1 MIAFILSSAALAA
14 TIDGGVQVAAFD
26 SGFDFVEE
34 RFAGETYRIDMPVVS
49 QEDVACYDEVGLRD
63 LNVEIPIQTLS
74 IDLMPNSIVVDVMF
88 GRVHGADMTLY
99 GTDGDSFD
107 LCPGFDDIA
116 FHSFELTEARV
127 LVELVPALTSE
138 GFEMEIIGEP
148 TINGNLSTDIDW
160 VPDGLILSFAE
171 DAIFDAISEAFIER
185 VPEMASSMVTAS
197 LFAAEVGDIALDVTL
212 EDLEH
217 DREAL
222 AIGMDVDAEWRGDAC
237 IMSGVISEPSGRT
250 PRVDFGDLD
259 DADMAVGITEY
270 QLNRLFHGAWA
281 DGLLCF
287 DAGPLSTV
295 APSIEGL
302 LSGTVDNPEL
312 DLVLVEAP
320 QFTLDPDGMA
330 LSLKGLNLSMTGDV
344 NGEQIVLLSLY
355 ADLDLGVEVR
365 IDHTVSSFSL
375 SLTQA
380 SLDITSLTADP
391 LFQSGSVAQ
400 GQIRAFIEGWAMDTL
415 STQLSEVPIYGN
427 LFYAAGIYLR
437 VSDFSTETGALIISG
452 ELFSEDDAEVDTEA
466 PDTVAQISGRTS
478 DGINVMAD
486 AKDNSTGP
494 FAYSTRLNSG
504 EWSGWFGEDTFT
516 VPMPEPGEHVL
527 EVRARD
533 AWLNVDETPEVLF
546 FEAFEVSEDDGKG
559 CQCASSGARY
569 GSLWVVLPV
578 MLMGLL
584 RRRA

>member
-14 TIDGGVQVAAFD
+14 TIDGGVQVAAFE

-34 RFAGETYRIDMPVVS
+34 QFAGETYRIDMPVVS

-63 LNVEIPIQTLS
+63 LNVEIPIQSLS
-74 IDLMPNSIVVDVMF
+74 IDLMPNSVVVDVIF

-148 TINGNLSTDIDW
+148 TIIGNLSTDIDW

-185 VPEMASSMVTAS
+185 VPELASSMITAS

-212 EDLEH
+212 EDLDH

-222 AIGMDVDAEWRGDAC
+222 AIGMDVDTQWRGDAC
-237 IMSGVISEPSGRT
+237 IMSGVISEPTGRT
-250 PRVDFGDLD
+250 PRVEFGDLD

-320 QFTLDPDGMA
+320 QFTLEPDGMA
-330 LSLKGLNLSMTGDV
+330 LSLNGLNLSMTGDV

-380 SLDITSLTADP
+380 SSRHHLTHG
-391 LFQSGSVAQ
+391 GSA
-400 GQIRAFIEGWAMDTL
+400 
-415 STQLSEVPIYGN
+415 
-427 LFYAAGIYLR
+427 
-437 VSDFSTETGALIISG
+437 
-452 ELFSEDDAEVDTEA
+452 
-466 PDTVAQISGRTS
+466 
-478 DGINVMAD
+478 
-486 AKDNSTGP
+486 
-494 FAYSTRLNSG
+494 
-504 EWSGWFGEDTFT
+504 
-516 VPMPEPGEHVL
+516 
-527 EVRARD
+527 
-533 AWLNVDETPEVLF
+533 
-546 FEAFEVSEDDGKG
+546 VSERLCCPRSDPG
-559 CQCASSGARY
+559 
-569 GSLWVVLPV
+569 VH
-578 MLMGLL
+578 
-584 RRRA
+584 